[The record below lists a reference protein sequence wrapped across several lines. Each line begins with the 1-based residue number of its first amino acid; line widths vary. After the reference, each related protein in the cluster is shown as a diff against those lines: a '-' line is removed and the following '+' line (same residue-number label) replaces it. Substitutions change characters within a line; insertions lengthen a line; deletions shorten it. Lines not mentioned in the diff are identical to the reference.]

1 MTKKPEPRRRR
12 GTPISDGLGAELQ
25 TLGTI
30 LANHTRGLDDYLQ
43 RQAGRIE
50 TRQAHLLAESAELL
64 LPPGQDLAS
73 LSSGELQNLC
83 RRHRLRGWS
92 KLRRSELIAF
102 LQQQLGPELQ
112 APDELPEIQ
121 DDKEPREAAASTGPR
136 PSYPPDA
143 NRTERLLLLL
153 LWQLGSDSAV
163 IEEAWGESPGT
174 SKPSRRR

>member
-1 MTKKPEPRRRR
+1 MTKKPEPHRRR
-12 GTPISDGLGAELQ
+12 GTPISGGLGAELQ

-64 LPPGQDLAS
+64 GQDLAS

-112 APDELPEIQ
+112 ARDELPEIQ

-153 LWQLGSDSAV
+153 LWQLSTDSAV

-174 SKPSRRR
+174 SKPSPRR